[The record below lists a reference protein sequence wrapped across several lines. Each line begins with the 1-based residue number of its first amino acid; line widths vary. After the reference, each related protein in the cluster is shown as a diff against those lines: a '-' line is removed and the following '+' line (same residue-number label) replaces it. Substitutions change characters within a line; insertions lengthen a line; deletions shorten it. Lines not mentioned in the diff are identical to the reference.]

1 MKIIMFDN
9 VLVTGGSGFLGS
21 RLKIVSPEWNYVS
34 SRDYDLTD
42 SKSCHKMY
50 EDIKPDAVIHLA
62 GKVGGIKENT
72 TKQADFYYQ
81 NTMINT
87 NVLHEAYKSGV
98 KRVLSALSTCT
109 FPDVVANYPFTEN
122 DILAGPPA
130 SSNLAYGFTKRGL
143 FIQSN
148 SYRSQYGLNYSTF
161 TPSNLYGPYD
171 NFDLES
177 SHFVAAMVRKF
188 YEAKEGETIEFWGT
202 GRPMRQQLF
211 VDDLA
216 KIIPKLLELHNSS
229 IPLIVAPSENLSI
242 KEMIEMCNNFVG
254 KHNSVKFNGA
264 LDGQQRKDGSNKAL
278 LDLIGRF
285 EFTPFATGAE
295 ATYRWY
301 GENE

>member
-1 MKIIMFDN
+1 MK
-9 VLVTGGSGFLGS
+9 VLVAGGSGFVGKALQKV
-21 RLKIVSPEWNYVS
+21 RPDWVYIS
-34 SRDYDLTD
+34 SKDYDLTNEYQARGMIRD
-42 SKSCHKMY
+42 HRHL
-50 EDIKPDAVIHLA
+50 DAVIHLA
-62 GKVGGIKENT
+62 GKVGGVKDNQ
-72 TKQADFYYQ
+72 TKQAEYIHQ
-81 NTMINT
+81 NLMINT
-87 NVLHEAYKSGV
+87 NLIHEAYKEGV
-98 KRVLSALSTCT
+98 PRVLSSLSTCAFPDEVQAYPFDEDDLHLGPPARSNLSYGYAKRVLKVMS
-109 FPDVVANYPFTEN
+109 D
-122 DILAGPPA
+122 
-130 SSNLAYGFTKRGL
+130 AYRE
-143 FIQSN
+143 
-148 SYRSQYGLNYSTF
+148 QYGLNYSTF

>member
-1 MKIIMFDN
+1 MFDN

-130 SSNLAYGFTKRGL
+130 SSNLAYGFAKRGL

-177 SHFVAAMVRKF
+177 SHFVAAMIRKF
-188 YEAKEGETIEFWGT
+188 YEARNGDVIEFWGS
-202 GRPMRQQLF
+202 GRALRQQLF
-211 VDDLA
+211 VGDLA
-216 KIIPKLLELHNSS
+216 RVVPELLEKHNSNVP
-229 IPLIVAPSENLSI
+229 IIVAPSENLSI
-242 KEMIEMCNNFVG
+242 KEMIKVCKDVTG
-254 KHNSVKFNGA
+254 KDVQIKFDGR
-264 LDGQQRKDGSNKAL
+264 LDGQYRKDGDNKRLVDL
-278 LDLIGRF
+278 LGSF
-285 EFTPFATGAE
+285 EFTSFRDGLRKTWEDYSAE
-295 ATYRWY
+295 R
-301 GENE
+301 